1 MTDRRVALLF
11 VDRLACARLTEA
23 LRGFAEP
30 WIVPDAATIVQAIR
44 ADAAPCATVVF
55 FSPEHQAEALRA
67 ADVLRAE
74 YPEHAIIGYAD
85 PRSLSS
91 QFILDTG
98 RAELSDLVLRDVD
111 DSRTVLLRVVQ
122 NAEQRSVAV
131 RVAEHM
137 CRGASRNVRITVQFV
152 CQRLREPL
160 DVPTVAAGLGV
171 SRRTLHHRLGQT
183 GSPTASEL
191 IGWCR
196 VLYTAYQLSNS
207 RRSLAD
213 IAAQLDEPSWR
224 NLNYLLR
231 RYLGS
236 GANQLRHPDAFAQSL
251 EKYHD
256 AFAKRPPQPM
266 VCWAER
272 ATTPTLV

>member
-11 VDRLACARLTEA
+11 VDRVACARLTEA

-30 WIVPDAATIVQAIR
+30 WLVPDAGAIVQAIR
-44 ADAAPCATVVF
+44 DDEAPCATVVF
-55 FSPEHQAEALRA
+55 FSPAYQADAMRA
-67 ADVLRAE
+67 AERLRAE
-74 YPEHAIIGYAD
+74 HPDHPVIGYAD

-91 QFILDTG
+91 QFILETG

-137 CRGASRNVRITVQFV
+137 CHGAPRDVRLTVQYV
-152 CQRLREPL
+152 CRRLREPL

-171 SRRTLHHRLGQT
+171 SRRTLHHRLGQS

-191 IGWCR
+191 IGWSR
-196 VLYTAYQLSNS
+196 VLYTAYQLSNT
-207 RRSLAD
+207 RLSLAT
-213 IAAQLDEPSWR
+213 IAAQLDVPSWR

-251 EKYHD
+251 TRYHS
-256 AFAKRPPQPM
+256 AFAQRPPQPM

-272 ATTPTLV
+272 SPAPTFV